1 MLLLYVDDMLVV
13 GSSMREIVNLNSIL
27 VKEFSMDLGA
37 TKKKSQNKDQQVE
50 RKEAIES
57 TTSRVREKGVEKV

>member
-50 RKEAIES
+50 
-57 TTSRVREKGVEKV
+57 